1 MSRPQAAHDLDWL
14 VAGFAEETPGIRD
27 ALVLSSDGLPMA
39 NSGQL
44 DAALADT
51 LAAVASGLV
60 GLANGA
66 ATPFRAG
73 RVAQIVVELEHAF
86 IFVTGI
92 GDGSSLAVVAEP
104 DCDLGLIAYE
114 MAVLVDRAGTVLSP
128 ALRRDEPVGEPGR

>member
-1 MSRPQAAHDLDWL
+1 MSESPAGRDLGWL
-14 VAGFAEETPGIRD
+14 VGAFADETPGVRH
-27 ALVLSSDGLPMA
+27 ALVLSSDGLPVA
-39 NSGQL
+39 CSSELEAG
-44 DAALADT
+44 LADT

-86 IFVTGI
+86 VFVTGI
-92 GDGSSLAVVAEP
+92 SDGSALAVVAEP

-114 MAVLVDRAGTVLSP
+114 MAVLVDRAGTVLTP
-128 ALRRDEPVGEPGR
+128 ALRNGDGVGHGG

>member
-1 MSRPQAAHDLDWL
+1 MSSLPAARDLDWL
-14 VAGFAEETPGIRD
+14 VAGFAQDTPGVRD
-27 ALVLSSDGLPMA
+27 ALVLSSDGLPVA
-39 NSGQL
+39 GSSHL

-92 GDGSSLAVVAEP
+92 SDGSSLAVVAEP
-104 DCDLGLIAYE
+104 ECDLGLIAYE
-114 MAVLVDRAGTVLSP
+114 MALLVDRAGTVLSP
-128 ALRRDEPVGEPGR
+128 ALRGEGQIAEAG

>member
-1 MSRPQAAHDLDWL
+1 MSHAAASRDLSWL
-14 VAGFAEETPGIRD
+14 VAAFAEDTPGVRD
-27 ALVLSSDGLPMA
+27 ALVLSSDGLPVA
-39 NSGQL
+39 ASAHL

-92 GDGSSLAVVAEP
+92 SDGSALAVVAEP
-104 DCDLGLIAYE
+104 ACDLGLIAYE

-128 ALRRDEPVGEPGR
+128 ALRNEAPVGEAGR

>member
-1 MSRPQAAHDLDWL
+1 VSESFAARDLGWL
-14 VAGFAEETPGIRD
+14 VGAFADETPGVRD
-27 ALVLSSDGLPMA
+27 ALVLSSDGLTVA
-39 NSGQL
+39 SSSGL
-44 DAALADT
+44 ESGLADT

-86 IFVTGI
+86 VFVTGI
-92 GDGSSLAVVAEP
+92 SDGSALAVVAEP

-114 MAVLVDRAGTVLSP
+114 MAVLVDRAGTVLTP
-128 ALRRDEPVGEPGR
+128 ALRNGDPAGHGR